1 MIVVATLHQR
11 KDKEIHQGGGSP
23 PPKKLFKGP
32 NTRDIDSVVSTP
44 VEHQVR
50 PSFGLTVTRISRDIR
65 EDFQI
70 PLFERVFDAV
80 VTVEDSQVVRQ
91 SVEKLLKYLTD
102 QNKIPPEYLTD
113 ERVLFWAKLKDKFRT
128 SRKYDDD
135 FLQKIHTIWSIWD
148 DAAIAHEEANPSD
161 KTKSKRV
168 NQTFKI
174 KSKNKNGDVSYYPYK
189 RKSLLL
195 CDVTGCENPGPFR
208 NKKLLKMHAQNVHS
222 FEIKSTSQK
231 RSEEETSQVIQFES
245 SNEINVKYSNLQ
257 ALDDILLKE
266 IPNPFRKGKPNQ
278 NFLRTKLPHQILIW
292 IWPTKLE
299 TILERSSRHGSKTIQ
314 TRGQN

>member
-1 MIVVATLHQR
+1 MVATLHQTA
-11 KDKEIHQGGGSP
+11 DYEIHQGGALP
-23 PPKKLFKGP
+23 PPKGL
-32 NTRDIDSVVSTP
+32 RDIDSVVSTP
-44 VEHQVR
+44 VEDHVR
-50 PSFGLTVTRISRDIR
+50 PSFGLTVARISIR

-102 QNKIPPEYLTD
+102 KNKIPPEYLTD

-174 KSKNKNGDVSYYPYK
+174 KSRNKNGDVFYYPFK

-195 CDVTGCENPGPFR
+195 CDVTGCQKRGPFR
-208 NKKLLKMHAQNVHS
+208 NKKLLKLHAQNVHS
-222 FEIKSTSQK
+222 FEIKGTSQE
-231 RSEEETSQVIQFES
+231 RSEEEACQV
-245 SNEINVKYSNLQ
+245 NH
-257 ALDDILLKE
+257 LL
-266 IPNPFRKGKPNQ
+266 NQ
-278 NFLRTKLPHQILIW
+278 I
-292 IWPTKLE
+292 
-299 TILERSSRHGSKTIQ
+299 
-314 TRGQN
+314 